1 MARFRFVQFARV
13 FGIRALLAF
22 CLAGSASGVLQAAQT
37 DSDVAPVEDAA
48 DARSLLAQRLNAL
61 DAYRAHFSQFI
72 EGARGDVIEESTG
85 EISMQ
90 RPHLRWE
97 VDAPYP
103 QIIVANAEE
112 MRIYDPDL
120 AQVMIKPMSTA
131 LSETP
136 VALLTQQQVTL
147 NDQFDVVYLPGDDVS
162 AEDVFLLTPLQADSL
177 FQEIRLHFEREALTQ
192 LLIFDHL
199 GQYTTVRFRQ
209 IPAGEVLDSA
219 LFELDLPADVD
230 IIEG

>member
-1 MARFRFVQFARV
+1 MTRFRLTQIARV
-13 FGIRALLAF
+13 IGARALLACCF
-22 CLAGSASGVLQAAQT
+22 AGGASGVLQAAQLNSDT
-37 DSDVAPVEDAA
+37 DVEPVQDAA
-48 DARSLLAQRLNAL
+48 DARSLLADRLNSL

-85 EISMQ
+85 EIAMQ
-90 RPHLRWE
+90 RPRLRWE

-120 AQVMIKPMSTA
+120 AQVMIKPMSKA

-136 VALLTQQQVTL
+136 VALLTQEQVTL
-147 NDQFDVVYLPGDDVS
+147 NDQFDVVFLPGDDVS

-199 GQYTTVRFRQ
+199 GQYTT
-209 IPAGEVLDSA
+209 
-219 LFELDLPADVD
+219 
-230 IIEG
+230 